1 MLLSN
6 SCKRKRLS
14 MFLKSLF
21 GLLLSTAIALASQPV
36 TVLLHDGSEIKGTF
50 AGGGPD
56 TIRVEVAG
64 QTITLQVKS
73 IESVKFGGPAMAGT
87 PSSLPVAAVTVPQPL
102 QSVQIPAST
111 EIVVRLIDSVD
122 SAHDSVNKRY
132 RAPVD
137 QPIASPQG
145 DVVVPRGADAQV
157 ALIEERESGRLAGR
171 TQLTLALYSLT
182 IDHQRY
188 DVASN
193 SVSESSSSRTGR
205 SAETIGGLAA
215 AGAVI
220 GAIAGGGKGAAI
232 GAGSGATLGTVGQVL
247 TSGQRVKVPAETK
260 LGFRL
265 QEPLEVKKSLA
276 RGER

>member
-6 SCKRKRLS
+6 SCERKRLS

-21 GLLLSTAIALASQPV
+21 GLLLSTAITLASQPV
-36 TVLLHDGSEIKGTF
+36 TVLLHDGSEVKGSF

-56 TIRVEVAG
+56 TIRVEVAR

-73 IESVKFGGPAMAGT
+73 IESVKFEAPAKAGP
-87 PSSLPVAAVTVPQPL
+87 PAAVPQPL

-122 SAHDSVNKRY
+122 SARDSVNKRY
-132 RAPVD
+132 RVSVG

-145 DVVVPRGADAQV
+145 EVLVPRGADAQV
-157 ALIEERESGRLAGR
+157 GLIEERESGRLAGR

-205 SAETIGGLAA
+205 SAKMIGGLAA

-232 GAGSGATLGTVGQVL
+232 GAGSGAALGTVGQVL
-247 TSGQRVKVPAETK
+247 TSGQRVKVPAETR
-260 LGFRL
+260 LAFRL
-265 QEPLEVKKSLA
+265 QETLQLKKSLA